1 MVLDKPSIT
10 PTPTHAY
17 THIYMYDI
25 YCMLTIYIMALLVKV
40 NYRVNKQTHTTN
52 SYIIMTTG
60 KSYLIHT
67 LKSSS
72 RTKVTFNSSR
82 GYLLLTWFNFIYP
95 FPIFNGC
102 AVEVWK
108 SIRIYIPRLLGLWLL
123 THAGIKFNQ
132 YWQKGAPGRTHTG
145 GQNDPSSIFFF
156 ICERQ
161 WQKPLYL

>member
-10 PTPTHAY
+10 HTPTHAY
-17 THIYMYDI
+17 THI

-52 SYIIMTTG
+52 SYIIMTTD

-132 YWQKGAPGRTHTG
+132 YWQKGPLVAHIQGDKMTH
-145 GQNDPSSIFFF
+145 PLSFF